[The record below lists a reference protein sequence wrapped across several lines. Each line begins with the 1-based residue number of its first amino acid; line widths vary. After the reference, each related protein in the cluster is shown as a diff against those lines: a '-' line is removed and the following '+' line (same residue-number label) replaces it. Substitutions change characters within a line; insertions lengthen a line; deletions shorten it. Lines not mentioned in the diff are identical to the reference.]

1 MTTPLS
7 TRLRR
12 LGLGLRTLAGTAR
25 RGWFI
30 PYRYAGDLPA
40 PEARP
45 PYGPVEELFR
55 QALPAFVATLERV
68 EDVGDALAAIGPDD
82 PAPGPRWHQDWFP
95 RLDAAVAYAM
105 VRAAMPRRIVEVG
118 SGHSTR
124 FMARAIA
131 DGGLDTAL
139 AAIDPA
145 PRATIDALPIA
156 LHRVP
161 LHGADA
167 GLFSA
172 LEAGDILFIDSS
184 HVLMPGSD
192 VDDLVNRV
200 LPLLPR
206 GVLLHVHDILLPDD
220 YPEAWAWRGYNEQLA
235 IAALLT
241 TGAWQPL
248 FSSHFMVSRHAERV
262 GAGII
267 GRLPL
272 QPGARETSLWMVR
285 R

>member
-1 MTTPLS
+1 MSIPLS

-12 LGLGLRTLAGTAR
+12 LGLGLRTLTGTAR

-30 PYRYAGDLPA
+30 PYRYAADLPPA
-40 PEARP
+40 ETRP
-45 PYGPVEELFR
+45 PYGPIEHLFQ
-55 QALPAFVATLERV
+55 QALPAFCATLERV
-68 EDVGDALAAIGPDD
+68 EDVAADLAAIGADD

-105 VRAAMPRRIVEVG
+105 VRAAAPRRIVEVG

-131 DGGLDTAL
+131 DGGLATEL

-145 PRATIDALPIA
+145 PRAAIGDLPIA
-156 LHRVP
+156 VHRVP
-161 LHGADA
+161 LHEADA
-167 GLFSA
+167 GLFAA
-172 LEAGDILFIDSS
+172 LEAGDILFVDSS

-220 YPEAWAWRGYNEQLA
+220 YPADWAWRGYNEQLA

-241 TGAWQPL
+241 SGAWQPL

-262 GAGII
+262 GGGSGPGDRPATAGPQELFT
-267 GRLPL
+267 GH
-272 QPGARETSLWMVR
+272 AR
-285 R
+285 